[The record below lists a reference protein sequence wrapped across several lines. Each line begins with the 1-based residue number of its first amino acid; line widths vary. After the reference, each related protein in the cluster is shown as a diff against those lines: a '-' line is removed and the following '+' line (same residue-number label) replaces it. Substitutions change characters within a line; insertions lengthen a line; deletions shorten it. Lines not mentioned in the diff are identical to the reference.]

1 MFCLIFTV
9 KVSSAVFICE
19 NEAKFA
25 LIWSKD
31 CATGVNRSIG
41 YSVFTTEEKNIITYR
56 TAKAICIREC
66 LNVNFPCSQKGRW
79 FYNAGD
85 NLFLSKWVLFC
96 RFFAFKNHNGKIELI
111 MS

>member
-1 MFCLIFTV
+1 MRILFAKMKQSLLSFGRKIVQLGLIV
-9 KVSSAVFICE
+9 V
-19 NEAKFA
+19 
-25 LIWSKD
+25 L
-31 CATGVNRSIG
+31 AT
-41 YSVFTTEEKNIITYR
+41 YFLPLKKKNIITYR

-96 RFFAFKNHNGKIELI
+96 RFFAFKNHNSKIELI